1 MSDDRDWKR
10 QTLLVG
16 ALIGALTGVGVAYV
30 LIRRAEEQGEP
41 LRIGAGEG
49 VRLGMGVLGLLRL
62 VSGFNEND

>member
-16 ALIGALTGVGVAYV
+16 AFIGALTGAGVAYV
-30 LIRRAEEQGEP
+30 LIRRADEQGEP
-41 LRIGAGEG
+41 LHIGAGEG

-62 VSGFNEND
+62 VSGFSDDE